1 MKKEVKSKDGK
12 TVFKILKKSDIDS
25 EDYLGIE
32 NDIYIAQIFF
42 PDNKSCSEIISAK
55 NIKDLQDKAIK
66 SAIELGWN
74 I

>member
-1 MKKEVKSKDGK
+1 MKKEVKGK
-12 TVFKILKKSDIDS
+12 NGETVFKILKKSDVNS
-25 EDYLGIE
+25 EDYLGRE

-42 PDNKSCSEIISAK
+42 PDDKNCSEIISAK
-55 NIKDLQDKAIK
+55 NIKDLQAKAIK